1 MLALTMTAS
10 DIDGSPSWFWLIAG
24 ANGVGKTTYAMRH
37 LRAVIGSIH
46 FVNLDEIAR
55 GLSPLEPR
63 AADRS
68 AARVALMRAREL
80 IRERRTFAM
89 ETTLAG
95 RSHLGLVGEAE
106 ARGLRFG
113 LLYFAL
119 PSVELCLER
128 IRRRVTEGG
137 HDVPETDVR
146 RRFARSFANLE
157 SYRARAAEWRIFDN
171 RTARPR
177 AIADGAYR
185 ETRFRDAEAVA
196 AFQGLIKI

>member
-1 MLALTMTAS
+1 MTEKSANA
-10 DIDGSPSWFWLIAG
+10 PAWFWLIAG
-24 ANGVGKTTYAMRH
+24 PNGVGKTTYALRH
-37 LRAVIGSIH
+37 LRAAIGSIH

-68 AARVALMRAREL
+68 AGRVALMRAREL
-80 IRERRTFAM
+80 IRARRTFAM

-95 RSHLGLVGEAE
+95 RSHLGLVSEAE
-106 ARGLRFG
+106 AQGLRFG

-137 HDVPETDVR
+137 HDVPEADVR
-146 RRFARSFANLE
+146 RRFSRSFGNLE
-157 SYRARAAEWRIFDN
+157 TYRARAAEWRIFDN
-171 RTARPR
+171 RGSRPH
-177 AIADGAYR
+177 AMADGAFG
-185 ETRFRDAEAVA
+185 ETRFSDAGSLA
-196 AFQGLIKI
+196 AYAGLIRA

>member
-1 MLALTMTAS
+1 MLAIVMTDESTRDPA
-10 DIDGSPSWFWLIAG
+10 WFWLIAG
-24 ANGVGKTTYAMRH
+24 PNGVGKTTYALRH
-37 LRAVIGSIH
+37 LRAAIGSIH

-68 AARVALMRAREL
+68 AGRVALMRAREL
-80 IRERRTFAM
+80 IRARRTFAM

-137 HDVPETDVR
+137 HDVPEADVR
-146 RRFARSFANLE
+146 RRFSRSFGNLE
-157 SYRARAAEWRIFDN
+157 TYRARAAEWRIFDN
-171 RTARPR
+171 RGSRPH
-177 AIADGAYR
+177 AMADGAFG
-185 ETRFRDAEAVA
+185 ETRFSNADSLA
-196 AFQGLIKI
+196 AYAGLIRV

>member
-1 MLALTMTAS
+1 MLAPVMTDESTRDPA
-10 DIDGSPSWFWLIAG
+10 WFWLIAG
-24 ANGVGKTTYAMRH
+24 PNGVGKTTYALRH
-37 LRAVIGSIH
+37 LRAAIGSIH

-80 IRERRTFAM
+80 IRARRTFAM

-137 HDVPETDVR
+137 HDVPEADVR
-146 RRFARSFANLE
+146 RRFARSFGNLE
-157 SYRARAAEWRIFDN
+157 TYRGRAAEWRIFDN
-171 RTARPR
+171 RGARPR
-177 AIADGAYR
+177 AMADGVFG
-185 ETRFRDAEAVA
+185 ETRFADADGLA
-196 AFQGLIKI
+196 AYAGLIRV